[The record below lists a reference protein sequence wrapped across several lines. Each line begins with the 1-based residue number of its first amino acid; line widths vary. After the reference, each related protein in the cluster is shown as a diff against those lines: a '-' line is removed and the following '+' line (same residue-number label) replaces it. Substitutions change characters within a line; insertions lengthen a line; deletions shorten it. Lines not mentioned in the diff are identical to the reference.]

1 MGKVMTI
8 YCDSCKREI
17 GKPYQTLT
25 VRRYTKNGQAV
36 RFGTIWLCDPC
47 YKKMVVKMALP
58 PYDEERSETSCNTT
72 GSSGESRE
80 RKDQP

>member
-25 VRRYTKNGQAV
+25 VRRYTTNGQAV
-36 RFGTIWLCDPC
+36 RFGTIWLCDQC

-58 PYDEERSETSCNTT
+58 PYDEEDCSSEKR
-72 GSSGESRE
+72 SGE
-80 RKDQP
+80 Q